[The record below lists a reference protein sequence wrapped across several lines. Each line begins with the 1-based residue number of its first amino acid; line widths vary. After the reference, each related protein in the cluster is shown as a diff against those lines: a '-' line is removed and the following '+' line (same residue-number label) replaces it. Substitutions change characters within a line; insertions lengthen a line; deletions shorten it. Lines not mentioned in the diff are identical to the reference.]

1 MNHFARALTLIRE
14 ELNASGY
21 SGPVDEIAEQIM
33 RGLIHVG
40 WREPLPALAP
50 IEINTGEKA
59 PNPSERVAQLRELI
73 PSKESTP

>member
-14 ELNASGY
+14 ELTAAGCRDRA
-21 SGPVDEIAEQIM
+21 DELAEQIM

-73 PSKESTP
+73 PSKETTP